1 MDMQMSESGNSY
13 DEMRN
18 MYLNFSV
25 SSEIYSV
32 EIRYVLQ
39 IVGMQAI
46 SEMPEMP
53 PYMKGYI
60 NLRGNVI
67 PVVSLRLRFGK
78 PEAEATSRTCIVVV
92 QVEDREIGLIV
103 DAIEETLT
111 IEPEHI
117 SPQPVS
123 EKSDMIPYVI
133 GIAKLKNGL
142 TSVVVNL
149 QKLFSGSNF

>member
-1 MDMQMSESGNSY
+1 MDMLTNGNEQTL
-13 DEMRN
+13 DEMMN

-39 IVGMQAI
+39 IVGMQTI

-53 PYMKGYI
+53 SYMKGYI

-78 PEAEATSRTCIVVV
+78 PEAEVTDRTCIVVV

-111 IEPEHI
+111 IEPENI

-123 EKSDMIPYVI
+123 EKSDTIPYVI